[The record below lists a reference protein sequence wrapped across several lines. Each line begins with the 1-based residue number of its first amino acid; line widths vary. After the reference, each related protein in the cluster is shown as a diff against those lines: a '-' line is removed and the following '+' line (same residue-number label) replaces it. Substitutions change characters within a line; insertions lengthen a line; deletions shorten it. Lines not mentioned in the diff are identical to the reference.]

1 MSAAATPLLLVRE
14 MFDPDDPM
22 RVIAGS
28 ELDELQRWL
37 QHAASDPHLGERY
50 MQLALALQQLRRFNA
65 QLRKDNG
72 RLRERIRL
80 HASRRDDPIV
90 VCRRVSMAGQD

>member
-1 MSAAATPLLLVRE
+1 MY
-14 MFDPDDPM
+14 DPDDSA
-22 RVIAGS
+22 RLTAGS

-37 QHAASDPHLGERY
+37 LHAAGDPYLGERY
-50 MQLALALQQLRRFNA
+50 LQFALALQQLRRLNA

-80 HASRRDDPIV
+80 HGNRRDDAV
-90 VCRRVSMAGQD
+90 LVRKRVSMAGQD